1 MTRLRMPP
9 SLAQLVANTV
19 LGFFGV
25 AVFFGVLYLAALNDS
40 RAQIQDALD
49 AAAARETPLQRA
61 ARAVC
66 DDHPHRANRRTEP
79 RWTPD
84 GQLECLVV
92 IAQESTP

>member
-9 SLAQLVANTV
+9 SLARLAANAL
-19 LGFFGV
+19 LGFFAV
-25 AVFFGVLYLAALNDS
+25 SVFFGVLYLAARNDE
-40 RAQIQDALD
+40 RAAIQDALD

-66 DDHPHRANRRTEP
+66 NDHPTRAGRRVEP

-84 GQLECLVV
+84 GQLECLVL
-92 IAQESTP
+92 IAQETTP